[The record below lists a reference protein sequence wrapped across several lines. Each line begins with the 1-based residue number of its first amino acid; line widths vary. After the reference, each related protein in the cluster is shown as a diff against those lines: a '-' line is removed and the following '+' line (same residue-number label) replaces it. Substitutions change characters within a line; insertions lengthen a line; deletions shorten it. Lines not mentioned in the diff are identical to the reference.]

1 MQNPFHRYHSEVR
14 AELSP
19 AEFLGY
25 IQYADCIVTNSF
37 HATSFSLIMQ
47 KNFYTILRK
56 NNNVRAKTILAVA
69 GLENR
74 LEDAKAHVE
83 FKEINYQG
91 IRERLER
98 YKESSMEWIQQCL
111 DDAKYKLYQD
121 QRIANMSYIDKLP

>member
-19 AEFLGY
+19 AEFLRY

-47 KNFYTILRK
+47 KNFYTILR
-56 NNNVRAKTILAVA
+56 NNNNDRAKTILGVA

-74 LEDAKAHVE
+74 LADAKDNIE

-91 IRERLER
+91 VRERLER
-98 YKESSMEWIQQCL
+98 YKERSMEWIQKCL
-111 DDAKYKLYQD
+111 ET
-121 QRIANMSYIDKLP
+121 DK